1 MKILHSLL
9 FLCFLMV
16 FVFLRKSKLYLSLWY
31 NSIYHLMNL
40 KILKSI
46 FSMKH
51 HFLCSSCCFQ
61 SLGIILSS
69 SFPINFLEGK
79 KSGLYSYFIPQSTC
93 TNRLVLKSIYNTLV
107 WIRGKRCYSHLSSL
121 QLWRTQR
128 YREGENVV
136 ETRNCTIWAVL
147 KIGRLLDSN

>member
-1 MKILHSLL
+1 MHSLL

-16 FVFLRKSKLYLSLWY
+16 FVFLRKSKLYLLLWY
-31 NSIYHLMNL
+31 NSIYHLVNL

-51 HFLCSSCCFQ
+51 HFLCSSYCFQ

-69 SFPINFLEGK
+69 SFLINFLEER
-79 KSGLYSYFIPQSTC
+79 SGLYLYFIPQSTC

-107 WIRGKRCYSHLSSL
+107 WIREKKWYSHFSSL

-147 KIGRLLDSN
+147 KIDRLLDSN